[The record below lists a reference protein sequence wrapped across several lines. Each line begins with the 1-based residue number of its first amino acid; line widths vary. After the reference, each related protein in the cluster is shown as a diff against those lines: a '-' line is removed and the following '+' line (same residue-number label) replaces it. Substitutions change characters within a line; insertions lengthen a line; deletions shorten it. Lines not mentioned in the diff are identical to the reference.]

1 VAVPTTGGSIAEH
14 GAHLDR
20 SLIRRPLGFLNPYG
34 LLEALVILVLL
45 LAYGLQIAVA
55 YLFRPLVDDVLVGG
69 NLRLFIPIV
78 VVVAFARAV
87 SLALYALRGQLAAWT
102 HHSTVADLRAAVCA
116 SVLVRP
122 PSFFHDREPGEI
134 ASRVMVGALAVRD
147 LTDGDSYSLPLRRTA
162 RMTLRA

>member
-1 VAVPTTGGSIAEH
+1 MGPGLLSLSCARRAPARVVSNLGGSPAQFWPRRGTTDPVAVPTTGGSIAEH
-14 GAHLDR
+14 GANLDR

-87 SLALYALRGQLAAWT
+87 SFALHALRG
-102 HHSTVADLRAAVCA
+102 
-116 SVLVRP
+116 
-122 PSFFHDREPGEI
+122 
-134 ASRVMVGALAVRD
+134 
-147 LTDGDSYSLPLRRTA
+147 
-162 RMTLRA
+162 